1 MLNKLFLK
9 SLEVLSIIIY
19 LLEVWSFCSLVRCLS
34 IVIPKV
40 CNMST
45 QETVHPSIRENVT
58 EAIKKVI
65 VMNCAVNIPLALTS
79 IIGNTLVLHAVWK
92 TPALRSPS
100 MFLLCGLALSDL
112 AVGAIV
118 QPLFITDNLIRLYS
132 QSQHLKHS
140 FLNVYNIFGFFL
152 CGISLCTVTAIS
164 VDRLIAVHKSL
175 LYPSIV
181 TISRVRW
188 LLVSIWAACAVIA
201 SSHFW
206 QQMAQL
212 VGIAALICFCLCT
225 SAYSHVK
232 IFKVVRRHQ
241 NAIHI
246 QVQAIET
253 NTRNVNNMAVLK
265 NSAFNAFLVFLVL
278 VICYSPYFIIYVVT
292 SVNPINIFLSRS
304 LTSTIVFIN
313 SSLNPFLYC
322 WRLSKIREVVKQTC
336 HELVCCK

>member
-1 MLNKLFLK
+1 
-9 SLEVLSIIIY
+9 
-19 LLEVWSFCSLVRCLS
+19 
-34 IVIPKV
+34 
-40 CNMST
+40 MST
-45 QETVHPSIRENVT
+45 QETMHPSIRENITDVVKNVL
-58 EAIKKVI
+58 AI
-65 VMNCAVNIPLALTS
+65 NCAVNVPLALTS
-79 IIGNTLVLHAVWK
+79 MIGNTLVLHAVWK
-92 TPALRSPS
+92 TPVLRSPS

-118 QPLFITDNLIRLYS
+118 QPLFVANDLIRLYS
-132 QSQHLKHS
+132 QSDGLKNL
-140 FLNVYNIFGFFL
+140 FLSIYNIFGFSV
-152 CGISLCTVTAIS
+152 CGVSLCTVTAIS

-175 LYPSIV
+175 QYPSCV
-181 TISRVRW
+181 TIPRVTW
-188 LLVSIWAACAVIA
+188 LLMAIWTSCVVMA
-201 SSHFW
+201 SAQFW
-206 QQMAQL
+206 QQIVQL
-212 VGIAALICFCLCT
+212 VLVAALICFCLCI

-232 IFKVVRRHQ
+232 IYKTVRRHQ

-336 HELVCCK
+336 HELVCRK